1 MARRP
6 RRAAGGGG
14 ALKGW
19 GSGERAW
26 EVRWGEVKPFPR
38 SVGAEAGRRRGLRV
52 EAVGG
57 GNHGGKRLFWAT
69 SRASAR
75 VFLGA
80 RGGEGRGEA
89 SPRSERAWDE
99 VGRGRGVVAGQRH

>member
-1 MARRP
+1 MASR
-6 RRAAGGGG
+6 GGG

-19 GSGERAW
+19 GGGERAW
-26 EVRWGEVKPFPR
+26 EVPWGEVKLFPR
-38 SVGAEAGRRRGLRV
+38 SVGAEGGRRRGLRV

-57 GNHGGKRLFWAT
+57 GNHGGQRLFWAT
-69 SRASAR
+69 STASAW

-89 SPRSERAWDE
+89 SPLS
-99 VGRGRGVVAGQRH
+99 